1 MKLRQRNK
9 TYPPRVRMT
18 LGLKI
23 MEELV
28 ISIEFK
34 GCTEDSDLD
43 MDLMVKG
50 TLSYCYSTD

>member
-1 MKLRQRNK
+1 MKLRQKNK

-18 LGLKI
+18 LGLKT
-23 MEELV
+23 MEEMV

-50 TLSYCYSTD
+50 T